1 MYSNDCGQRRRVCIV
16 MTLWTEK
23 EGVYSNDCGQRR
35 RVCIVMTVDRE
46 GGCV

>member
-1 MYSNDCGQRRRVCIV
+1 MTLWTEKEGVYSNDTGQRRRVCIV

-23 EGVYSNDCGQRR
+23 EGVYSND
-35 RVCIVMTVDRE
+35 TVDRE

>member
-1 MYSNDCGQRRRVCIV
+1 

>member
-23 EGVYSNDCGQRR
+23 EGVYSND
-35 RVCIVMTVDRE
+35 TVDRE